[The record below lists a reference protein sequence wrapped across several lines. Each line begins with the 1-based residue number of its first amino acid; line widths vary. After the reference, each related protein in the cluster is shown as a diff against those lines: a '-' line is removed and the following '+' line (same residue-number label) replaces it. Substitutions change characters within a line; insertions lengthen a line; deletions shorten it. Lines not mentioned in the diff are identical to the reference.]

1 MLRSLVITVLLL
13 ILTGLSLVSPGLLQA
28 APQKGKN
35 LPPFEATTVTGQRIT
50 LGTYAGKVLLIAVTS
65 DDCNACKKGIP
76 GMGELFK
83 RYESQGFQ
91 LLGLI
96 YGAKFTAQN
105 LKDYIND
112 YKVGYTMAMAE
123 EKTVKNTMGIFS
135 IPCYLI
141 LDRKGTIA
149 GIFRGYNETNMKLM
163 EKQVKNML
171 AE

>member
-1 MLRSLVITVLLL
+1 MLRFLLMPLVLL
-13 ILTGLSLVSPGLLQA
+13 ILTGLSLLSPGLLQA

-35 LPPFEATTVTGQRIT
+35 LPAFEATTVTGQRIT

-76 GMGELFK
+76 ALGELFK

-91 LLGLI
+91 VLGLI
-96 YGAKFTAQN
+96 YGARFTAQN
-105 LKDYIND
+105 LKEYIND

-171 AE
+171 TE